1 MKYLMHLLIAIFLL
15 FPTFT
20 NACSVIFFVDSTT
33 GKTYVV
39 NNEDYWYDV
48 NAFIKIE
55 PKSKNQ
61 LARLWYGWDKFAQGG
76 VNEVGLFFDAAVTP
90 EQPKING
97 YGNPKSNLGDDILAN
112 CKTAEEALAYLEKR
126 KIALTKSHMMFGD
139 KAGNAV
145 IVEWVNGEKK
155 LHWVKD
161 NQLIM
166 TNYLLSDTSAGN
178 YPCYR
183 YESIEKNLNK
193 LKNADEEV
201 NLLKV
206 GNTIGQAIQ
215 PPKADENNRVG
226 GTVYTSF
233 INLTDMEFV
242 LSYKL
247 SNKNVV
253 KLNLNEEFLKE
264 KGQKIKL
271 AEK

>member
-1 MKYLMHLLIAIFLL
+1 MKYILTFLTVCFLL
-15 FPTFT
+15 FPSLTK
-20 NACSVIFFVDSTT
+20 ACSVLFFVDSVT
-33 GKTYVV
+33 GKVYVV

-55 PKSKNQ
+55 PKSKKQ

-76 VNEVGLFFDAAVTP
+76 VNEAGLFFDAAVTP

-112 CKTAEEALAYLEKR
+112 CKTVDDALAYLEKR

-139 KAGNAV
+139 KSGKAV

-155 LHWVKD
+155 MHWVKD
-161 NQLIM
+161 KELIM

-183 YESIEKNLNK
+183 YESIQRNLNK
-193 LKNADEEV
+193 LRDSGEET

-206 GNTIGQAIQ
+206 GNNIGQAVQ
-215 PPKADENNRVG
+215 PPKANENNRIG

-233 INLTDMEFV
+233 INLTNMEFV

-247 SNKNVV
+247 SNKNIV
-253 KLNLNEEFLKE
+253 KLNLCEEFNKN
-264 KGQKIKL
+264 KGQKINL
-271 AEK
+271 NDN